1 MLFKSSIWGP
11 ANTDE
16 EYREIL
22 KRRIKFIPVL
32 ILGGAASIAVSVIL
46 MQSGEEKGFLAG
58 LYMGIGCGL
67 LGASTIQFLRIRSIL
82 RDEKKLRMKR
92 LQEYDERNVQLNLKA
107 HNTAGTLLIVIG
119 YVLML
124 VAGFF
129 SMEVFWTVWVLVML
143 YFILFIAVRM
153 IYDRVM

>member
-22 KRRIKFIPVL
+22 KRRIKLIPVL
-32 ILGGAASIAVSVIL
+32 MLGGAASIAVSVIL
-46 MQSGEEKGFLAG
+46 MQSGEEKDFLAG
-58 LYMGIGCGL
+58 MYMGIGCGL
-67 LGASTIQFLRIRSIL
+67 LGASTIQFLWIRSIL
-82 RDEKKLRMKR
+82 KDAKKLRMKR

-107 HNTAGTLLIVIG
+107 HNTAGALLIVIG

-153 IYDRVM
+153 IYDRMM